1 MCPLINYLQHS
12 SAYFS
17 VWTLT
22 LMAADRFLAVVF
34 PVESMTLRTPKNT
47 FFVLLIVYAVILL
60 SQIQVGRIHGVYSYT
75 FIMEQR
81 SACSIVSIAQGLA
94 TVAEVNFEYFLNLIE
109 ILKARLYFFSFNIFG
124 YCLPLGITCVL
135 YYLMLKRL
143 WYAPFRSSN
152 DNNTKIPP
160 TKVGLKIF

>member
-1 MCPLINYLQHS
+1 MKKQKKI
-12 SAYFS
+12 
-17 VWTLT
+17 
-22 LMAADRFLAVVF
+22 FL
-34 PVESMTLRTPKNT
+34 K
-47 FFVLLIVYAVILL
+47 
-60 SQIQVGRIHGVYSYT
+60 VGRIHGVYSYT

-94 TVAEVNFEYFLNLIE
+94 TVAEVNFEYFLNFKFE
-109 ILKARLYFFSFNIFG
+109 FLKARLYFFSFNIFG

-143 WYAPFRSSN
+143 WYAPFRSST

-160 TKVGLKIF
+160 TKVGLENFLVNAVLPWYIGIPRQNGKNQGTISDPKVGEPG